1 MVVVDDGQAVG
12 DKDSITSL
20 SLSSDARYLLLNVSS
35 TTRPEVVVTLPP
47 VSLVSQSPSSSS
59 LLSLAR
65 LLLACSHTRACIDLE
80 RRLWWLRMLLA
91 RACSFCLRMLQRC
104 CLRMLL
110 ACLLIQARCLLLRSH
125 KISVSAH

>member
-35 TTRPEVVVTLPP
+35 TTRPEVVVTSRCLP

-65 LLLACSHTRACIDLE
+65 LLLPCSHTRACIDLE

-91 RACSFCLRMLQRC
+91 RACSFCLRML
-104 CLRMLL
+104 L

>member
-35 TTRPEVVVTLPP
+35 TTRPEVVVTSRCLP

-80 RRLWWLRMLLA
+80 RRLWWLRML
-91 RACSFCLRMLQRC
+91 QRC

-110 ACLLIQARCLLLRSH
+110 ACLFIQARCLLLHSH